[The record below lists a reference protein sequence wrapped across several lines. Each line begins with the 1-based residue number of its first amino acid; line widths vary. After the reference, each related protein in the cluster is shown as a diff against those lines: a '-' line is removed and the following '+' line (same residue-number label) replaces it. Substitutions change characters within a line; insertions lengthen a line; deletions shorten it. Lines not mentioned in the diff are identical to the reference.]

1 MQSHND
7 GASRLF
13 LSADLVGSTARK
25 QSNLTGWLA
34 DVLGFYQQFPV
45 IVQENLA
52 AAEADYPH
60 ELDGVTPELELWK
73 AVGDELIFSCAIRS
87 EHHVRMAINAFVAS
101 LGAWSRDVLSGKAL
115 LPLKGGAWIA
125 TFPLPD
131 RAIAVIA
138 NPAELENDLFD
149 PDREPEHNNRELLTA
164 IEAGKHAQHI
174 WMDFVGPSM
183 DTGFR
188 VLSHA
193 TPRRF
198 MLSLEA
204 AWLYAEAAGAAGDAE
219 LYLEGEVQMK
229 GVWGGRGY
237 PLFWIDTKHQHAGQP
252 MLDEILGTNPATPS
266 QVCELAT
273 ALCTGDD
280 GWVTKLYLP
289 DTKTVKLKAHHPEI
303 EKEVERLLQ
312 VEDTQ
317 SVVPDL

>member
-25 QSNLTGWLA
+25 QTNLDEWLA
-34 DVLGFYQQFPV
+34 DLLGFYQQFPV
-45 IVQENLA
+45 MVEENFT
-52 AAEADYPH
+52 EARDGYSV
-60 ELDGVTPELELWK
+60 ELDGEVPRPELWK
-73 AVGDELIFSCAIRS
+73 AVGDELIFSCVIRN
-87 EHHVRMAINAFVAS
+87 EHHVHLAVKGFVAA
-101 LGAWSRDVLSGKAL
+101 LAQWSGRVLTKKEA
-115 LPLKGGAWIA
+115 LPLKGGAWLA

-131 RAIAVIA
+131 RAVAVISNTRA
-138 NPAELENDLFD
+138 LPTQLFD
-149 PDREPEHNNRELLTA
+149 PDRAPEHNNRNLLTA
-164 IEAGKHAQHI
+164 IEADQYTKVI

-188 VLSHA
+188 VIANA

-204 AWLYAEAAGAAGDAE
+204 AWLYAEAAGSSADGE
-219 LYLEGEVQMK
+219 LFLEGEIQMK

-237 PLFWIDTKHQHAGQP
+237 PLFWLDTKHQHSGQP
-252 MLDEILGTNPATPS
+252 MLDQILGTKPSSPAL
-266 QVCELAT
+266 VCELAR

-280 GWVTKLYLP
+280 GWVTKIYVP
-289 DTKTVKLKAHHPEI
+289 DSKTVALKTHHAQI
-303 EKEVERLLQ
+303 EEEVTRLLQ

-317 SVVPDL
+317 GEVPEL